1 MPRKTATKTTAVTNE
16 TENKST
22 ETIQKEVDSYKKEA
36 KMSFAELL
44 ESEKYAPKPL
54 NRGQVVEGTVISNQ
68 RGGIMVD
75 IGGKSEG
82 LIIGRELETE
92 DRMAKTLAPGDS
104 VLVYVIQAEN
114 DNGNALLSLRRASNE
129 RVWRELQ
136 NSLDKKDLV
145 EVSAIDQN
153 REGLLVDFKGLRG
166 FIPTSQLDNNRSD
179 QLSLG
184 RKIKATVLE
193 LDRKANRLVL
203 SEKEGL
209 GGEEKEKKQKLL
221 TDIKVG
227 ETFEGSV
234 TNILPFGLFI
244 KIPSGLEG
252 LVHISEIAWERVGNP
267 NDYYKVGDKVQVKV
281 IGVDHKNLR
290 LNFSIKQLKVDPWES
305 AHEKYYP
312 GKVVSGKVSKVTPSG
327 VLVTLEPGLDG
338 MIELTHL
345 TSPEKIQVGDEIN
358 AKVESLSAEMRR
370 LLLKPQ

>member
-1 MPRKTATKTTAVTNE
+1 MPRKTAAKETAIIDE
-16 TENKST
+16 TEDKST
-22 ETIQKEVDSYKKEA
+22 ETIQKEVDSSKKEA

-153 REGLLVDFKGLRG
+153 RGGLLVDFKGLRG

-193 LDRKANRLVL
+193 LDRKANR
-203 SEKEGL
+203 
-209 GGEEKEKKQKLL
+209 
-221 TDIKVG
+221 
-227 ETFEGSV
+227 
-234 TNILPFGLFI
+234 
-244 KIPSGLEG
+244 
-252 LVHISEIAWERVGNP
+252 
-267 NDYYKVGDKVQVKV
+267 
-281 IGVDHKNLR
+281 
-290 LNFSIKQLKVDPWES
+290 
-305 AHEKYYP
+305 
-312 GKVVSGKVSKVTPSG
+312 
-327 VLVTLEPGLDG
+327 
-338 MIELTHL
+338 
-345 TSPEKIQVGDEIN
+345 
-358 AKVESLSAEMRR
+358 
-370 LLLKPQ
+370 